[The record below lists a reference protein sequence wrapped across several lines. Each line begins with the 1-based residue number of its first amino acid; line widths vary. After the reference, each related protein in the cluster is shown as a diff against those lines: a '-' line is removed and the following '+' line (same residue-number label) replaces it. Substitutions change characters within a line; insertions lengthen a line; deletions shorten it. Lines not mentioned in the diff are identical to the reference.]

1 MDDTDTARIAAS
13 RAGSAEV
20 KTESPDDATVT
31 SSTSTAESEQQQ
43 QHQQQQH
50 HHQHQHQQHTFQHQQ
65 HTLQHQPG
73 QQQQSAPLK
82 RTVCDH
88 CRRRRIRCDGKFP
101 CEQCVH
107 ASLTCKREHVP
118 KKRGPKR
125 GHGRVI
131 NELRARESSHQ
142 LHQLPQHT
150 IQKPFNAENA
160 LESPT
165 DVDIG
170 MSSSDL
176 GEAASQPSS
185 NASAAS
191 TPPSFWAAVTSNP
204 GHSNVPEPRGVF
216 SSDEFRP
223 RTRSYFHMIPQLVEL
238 YYEHIYPIM
247 PLIYMPAIRETISRP
262 MTPSEKNLVYALCAL
277 TSMHM
282 SGKSIGAPGPTSWEV
297 VGRFFLDET
306 ISTRHSYD
314 FLEDLSLSAVISS
327 FYLSTSFFEINQSR
341 KSWYYLREALTN
353 AQDLGLQDDS
363 TYYGLSREETL
374 CRQRVFWILF
384 VTERSFAILRNK
396 PITFKRTPSLPSTR
410 HSYEGPDIHA
420 GFLQLVSSYTP
431 LDESFV
437 TAWNEGS
444 DPRVSATTFLAL
456 QNLLSLPPA
465 FLRPRGR
472 SSPPQPHSQLAGSF
486 GASSDAQDSGSPE
499 PTNIQK
505 ADLLITQQWLRLIV
519 WQSSM
524 RQGLLSWTNPADSS
538 GSVSPEDGVTEGNS
552 MCFSFPLTVARD
564 TAAILSSLPSKAVEV
579 HGMGIMEKIFEI
591 GTWCVNVL
599 GACESVGFS
608 TSMDFTSGDMGV
620 LGSGRKGASLDPIE
634 FFVRTLSASDNSRK
648 QFAEK
653 LLTAAGENPGSMRT
667 QLSPAMSGMGASA
680 ASAAAAA
687 AAMMASS
694 QGPNAIDATGWG
706 QQRGSVVGEVF
717 EENEENSNGNTHHHH
732 HQQQQ
737 QPQQQLGMG
746 GASIHHHHQQQQH
759 QHQQHQQQRQQHH
772 SQQSGMQGLG
782 LGIDLGT
789 GETTGGLGGV
799 DMDASSVDLMSPL
812 GLTRSN
818 TSDMATMGMPGFETA
833 WSPSSGGTGPREF
846 PDYGA
851 GPFATQREGGGAPGY
866 AEMGSGLLMHD
877 RMVAGGG
884 TIGGPV
890 GGESPMVDE
899 RHHHHHQQ
907 ADNGP
912 YDTRRENKN
921 LGYQNGARVGLWLGT

>member
-1 MDDTDTARIAAS
+1 MS
-13 RAGSAEV
+13 FRAIL
-20 KTESPDDATVT
+20 PLP
-31 SSTSTAESEQQQ
+31 SS
-43 QHQQQQH
+43 
-50 HHQHQHQQHTFQHQQ
+50 
-65 HTLQHQPG
+65 LPPG
-73 QQQQSAPLK
+73 QSI
-82 RTVCDH
+82 
-88 CRRRRIRCDGKFP
+88 CRLHGIRCDGKFP

-131 NELRARESSHQ
+131 NELRARESSHKLQ
-142 LHQLPQHT
+142 QPLAG
-150 IQKPFNAENA
+150 QKHFIADNE

-165 DVDIG
+165 EYVRRRLSAACPPLNMDSIDMG
-170 MSSSDL
+170 MSGSDL
-176 GEAASQPSS
+176 GEAASHSS

-191 TPPSFWAAVTSNP
+191 TPPGFWAAVTSNP
-204 GHSNVPEPRGVF
+204 AHNNVPEPRGMF
-216 SSDEFRP
+216 SSDELRP
-223 RTRSYFHMIPQLVEL
+223 RTRSYLHMIPQLVEL

-247 PLIYMPAIRETISRP
+247 PLIYMPSIRKTISRP
-262 MTPSEKNLVYALCAL
+262 MAPSEKNLVYALCAL

-396 PITFKRTPSLPSTR
+396 PITFKRTPSLPTTR
-410 HSYEGPDIHA
+410 HPYETPDIHA

-456 QNLLSLPPA
+456 QNLLALPPP

-472 SSPPQPHSQLAGSF
+472 SPPREQHEQLMDSF
-486 GASSDAQDSGSPE
+486 GTRSAAAGDSGAPE
-499 PTNIQK
+499 PTDIQK

-524 RQGLLSWTNPADSS
+524 RQGLLSWTNPADSGVDGSS
-538 GSVSPEDGVTEGNS
+538 GAGAGGGSS

-564 TAAILSSLPSKAVEV
+564 TASILSSLPSKAVEV
-579 HGMGIMEKIFEI
+579 HGMGIMEKIYEI

-608 TSMDFTSGDMGV
+608 TAMDFTSGDMGV

-667 QLSPAMSGMGASA
+667 QLSPAMSGMGA
-680 ASAAAAA
+680 AA

-694 QGPNAIDATGWG
+694 QQGPNAMDAVGWG

-717 EENEENSNGNTHHHH
+717 DDSEESNSNTHHQHQQQ

-737 QPQQQLGMG
+737 QQQEQ
-746 GASIHHHHQQQQH
+746 QRQQQH
-759 QHQQHQQQRQQHH
+759 QRLDMGGTSVSHQP
-772 SQQSGMQGLG
+772 GMQGMG
-782 LGIDLGT
+782 MGIDLGT
-789 GETTGGLGGV
+789 RETTGGLAAV
-799 DMDASSVDLMSPL
+799 DMDTSSVDLMSPL

-818 TSDMATMGMPGFETA
+818 TSDLATMGMPAFETT
-833 WSPSSGGTGPREF
+833 WSPSSGDTGPREYA
-846 PDYGA
+846 DYGT
-851 GPFATQREGGGAPGY
+851 GPFTTQRERGPPGY
-866 AEMGSGLLMHD
+866 TDMGNALLMHE
-877 RMVAGGG
+877 RMAAGV
-884 TIGGPV
+884 GGPV
-890 GGESPMVDE
+890 GGANPVMVE
-899 RHHHHHQQ
+899 RQPHQLQ
-907 ADNGP
+907 PGDDGP
-912 YDTRRENKN
+912 YGPRRDDKN
-921 LGYQNGARVGLWLGT
+921 GGYPNGGRIGLWLGT

>member
-1 MDDTDTARIAAS
+1 MDDTDTARNAAS

-20 KTESPDDATVT
+20 KAESPAA
-31 SSTSTAESEQQQ
+31 STKHQSQSQS
-43 QHQQQQH
+43 QHQ
-50 HHQHQHQQHTFQHQQ
+50 
-65 HTLQHQPG
+65 
-73 QQQQSAPLK
+73 SAAVPK

-131 NELRARESSHQ
+131 NELRARESSQ
-142 LHQLPQHT
+142 TTQPQQQPLHQT
-150 IQKPFNAENA
+150 GQKSFNAENA
-160 LESPT
+160 LDSPT
-165 DVDIG
+165 EYVRRRLSAACPPLNLDSVDIG
-170 MSSSDL
+170 MSGSDL
-176 GEAASQPSS
+176 GEAASQHSS

-191 TPPSFWAAVTSNP
+191 TPPGFWAAVTSNP
-204 GHSNVPEPRGVF
+204 AHNVPEPRGIF
-216 SSDEFRP
+216 SSDEMRP

-247 PLIYMPAIRETISRP
+247 PLIYMPAIRETIARP
-262 MTPSEKNLVYALCAL
+262 MSSSEKNLIYAMCAL

-396 PITFKRTPSLPSTR
+396 PITFKRTPSLPTTR
-410 HSYEGPDIHA
+410 HPYEAPDIHA

-472 SSPPQPHSQLAGSF
+472 SPPSQPHGQLMGTF
-486 GASSDAQDSGSPE
+486 GASSAARDSGAPE
-499 PTNIQK
+499 PTDIQK

-524 RQGLLSWTNPADSS
+524 RQGLLSWTNPGDSGGGVAS
-538 GSVSPEDGVTEGNS
+538 GGGGGGVGAGDS

-564 TAAILSSLPSKAVEV
+564 TASILSSLPSKAVEV

-608 TSMDFTSGDMGV
+608 TTMDFTSGDMGV
-620 LGSGRKGASLDPIE
+620 LGSGRKGATLDPIE

-653 LLTAAGENPGSMRT
+653 LLVAAGENPGSMRT
-667 QLSPAMSGMGASA
+667 QLSPAMSGMGSA
-680 ASAAAAA
+680 TAAAAAA
-687 AAMMASS
+687 AAMMAGG
-694 QGPNAIDATGWG
+694 QGPNVMDAAWT

-717 EENEENSNGNTHHHH
+717 DENEENNGAT
-732 HQQQQ
+732 HQQRLD
-737 QPQQQLGMG
+737 LGGNPM
-746 GASIHHHHQQQQH
+746 HHPP
-759 QHQQHQQQRQQHH
+759 
-772 SQQSGMQGLG
+772 GMQGMG
-782 LGIDLGT
+782 LGISIGSGELG
-789 GETTGGLGGV
+789 GGMGGV
-799 DMDASSVDLMSPL
+799 DMDASSADMMSPL

-818 TSDMATMGMPGFETA
+818 TSDMAGMGMPGFETA
-833 WSPSSGGTGPREF
+833 WSPGSGGTGPREF
-846 PDYGA
+846 TDHGPGPFTTQQEGGA
-851 GPFATQREGGGAPGY
+851 GFTDLGNGI
-866 AEMGSGLLMHD
+866 LMHD
-877 RMVAGGG
+877 RMASGAGGPDG
-884 TIGGPV
+884 
-890 GGESPMVDE
+890 SAMRD
-899 RHHHHHQQ
+899 RQQQQHQHQHQQ
-907 ADNGP
+907 HQQVDDGV
-912 YDTRRENKN
+912 YDGNSRGGKGG
-921 LGYQNGARVGLWLGT
+921 GYQNGGRVGLWLGT

>member
-1 MDDTDTARIAAS
+1 MDDTDTARNAAS

-20 KTESPDDATVT
+20 KAESPGSNTTAAAATVNT
-31 SSTSTAESEQQQ
+31 KSQY
-43 QHQQQQH
+43 H
-50 HHQHQHQQHTFQHQQ
+50 H
-65 HTLQHQPG
+65 
-73 QQQQSAPLK
+73 QQSAPPK

-131 NELRARESSHQ
+131 NELRARESSQ
-142 LHQLPQHT
+142 TKLQRPQV
-150 IQKPFNAENA
+150 QKSFNAETA

-170 MSSSDL
+170 MSGSDL
-176 GEAASQPSS
+176 GEATSQHSS

-204 GHSNVPEPRGVF
+204 GHGNVPEPGGMF
-216 SSDEFRP
+216 SSDELRP

-247 PLIYMPAIRETISRP
+247 PLIYMPTVRETINRP
-262 MTPSEKNLVYALCAL
+262 MAPSEKNLIYALCAL

-306 ISTRHSYD
+306 ISTRQTYD

-363 TYYGLSREETL
+363 TYYGLSCEETL

-396 PITFKRTPSLPSTR
+396 PITFKRTPSLPTTR
-410 HSYEGPDIHA
+410 HPYEGPDIHA

-444 DPRVSATTFLAL
+444 DPRISATTFLAL

-465 FLRPRGR
+465 FLRPHGR
-472 SSPPQPHSQLAGSF
+472 SSPTQPHGQLLGSY
-486 GASSDAQDSGSPE
+486 GATSASRDANAPE
-499 PTNIQK
+499 PTDIQK

-524 RQGLLSWTNPADSS
+524 RQGLLSWTDPADSGGGVSS
-538 GSVSPEDGVTEGNS
+538 GSGVGGGNS

-564 TAAILSSLPSKAVEV
+564 TASILSSLPSKAVEV

-608 TSMDFTSGDMGV
+608 TTMDFTSGDMGV

-667 QLSPAMSGMGASA
+667 QLSPAMSGMS
-680 ASAAAAA
+680 SAAAAMIA
-687 AAMMASS
+687 AGQAHPLME
-694 QGPNAIDATGWG
+694 QGWG
-706 QQRGSVVGEVF
+706 QQQQRGSVVGEVF
-717 EENEENSNGNTHHHH
+717 DDSEENSGNN
-732 HQQQQ
+732 QQQQ
-737 QPQQQLGMG
+737 QRQRQQQQQQQQLDLGSNSM
-746 GASIHHHHQQQQH
+746 QH
-759 QHQQHQQQRQQHH
+759 P
-772 SQQSGMQGLG
+772 SGIPNMG
-782 LGIDLGT
+782 LGIDLGADRMT
-789 GETTGGLGGV
+789 RGMGGV
-799 DMDASSVDLMSPL
+799 DLDASSVDLMSPL

-818 TSDMATMGMPGFETA
+818 TSDMAAMGMPGFDTA
-833 WSPSSGGTGPREF
+833 WSPSSGGTGPREYPDHNTGPYSNSREETQGF
-846 PDYGA
+846 PD
-851 GPFATQREGGGAPGY
+851 
-866 AEMGSGLLMHD
+866 MGSGILMHE
-877 RMVAGGG
+877 RMATGAGGP
-884 TIGGPV
+884 IGGPV
-890 GGESPMVDE
+890 GGENSALNPQQQQQ
-899 RHHHHHQQ
+899 HQQ
-907 ADNGP
+907 GDDGGYDVRRPGDKNG
-912 YDTRRENKN
+912 
-921 LGYQNGARVGLWLGT
+921 GYPNGGRVGLWLGT

>member
-1 MDDTDTARIAAS
+1 MIITL
-13 RAGSAEV
+13 
-20 KTESPDDATVT
+20 PLP
-31 SSTSTAESEQQQ
+31 
-43 QHQQQQH
+43 
-50 HHQHQHQQHTFQHQQ
+50 TFI
-65 HTLQHQPG
+65 TYL
-73 QQQQSAPLK
+73 
-82 RTVCDH
+82 
-88 CRRRRIRCDGKFP
+88 RIRCDGKFP

-107 ASLTCKREHVP
+107 ASLTCKRDHVP

-131 NELRARESSHQ
+131 NELRAKESSQTHPQQQQRHHHQ
-142 LHQLPQHT
+142 PNQR
-150 IQKPFNAENA
+150 PFNGENA

-170 MSSSDL
+170 MSGSDI
-176 GEAASQPSS
+176 GEAASHEHSS

-204 GHSNVPEPRGVF
+204 AHSQVPEPRGIF
-216 SSDEFRP
+216 SSDELRP
-223 RTRSYFHMIPQLVEL
+223 RTRNYFHMIPQLIEL

-247 PLIYMPAIRETISRP
+247 PLIYMPAMRETISRP
-262 MTPSEKNLVYALCAL
+262 MMTSSEKNLVYAMCAL

-306 ISTRHSYD
+306 ISTRQSYD

-396 PITFKRTPSLPSTR
+396 PITFKRTPSLPTTR
-410 HSYEGPDIHA
+410 HPYEAPDIHA

-465 FLRPRGR
+465 FLRPRNARG
-472 SSPPQPHSQLAGSF
+472 SPPSQHQHQHQGQFVGSF
-486 GASSDAQDSGSPE
+486 GAASASRDAGGPE
-499 PTNIQK
+499 PTDIQK

-538 GSVSPEDGVTEGNS
+538 GPSGSGVGGGNS

-564 TAAILSSLPSKAVEV
+564 TASILASLPSKAVEV

-599 GACESVGFS
+599 GACESVGFQ
-608 TSMDFTSGDMGV
+608 TAMDFTSGEMGV

-634 FFVRTLSASDNSRK
+634 FFIKTLSASDNSRK
-648 QFAEK
+648 QFADK

-667 QLSPAMSGMGASA
+667 QLSPAMSAVGSV
-680 ASAAAAA
+680 A
-687 AAMMASS
+687 AAMMAAHN
-694 QGPNAIDATGWG
+694 QAHGVMEAPGWG
-706 QQRGSVVGEVF
+706 QQRGTVVGEVF
-717 EENEENSNGNTHHHH
+717 DENEENNGSQPVLDLTGPPMH
-732 HQQQQ
+732 HQQ
-737 QPQQQLGMG
+737 P
-746 GASIHHHHQQQQH
+746 
-759 QHQQHQQQRQQHH
+759 
-772 SQQSGMQGLG
+772 GMQSMG
-782 LGIDLGT
+782 LGIDLGA
-789 GETTGGLGGV
+789 GEMGGMGGV
-799 DMDASSVDLMSPL
+799 EIDANSVDLMSPL

-818 TSDMATMGMPGFETA
+818 SDMAGMGMGFEAA
-833 WSPSSGGTGPREF
+833 WSPGSGGTGPREY
-846 PDYGA
+846 PDP
-851 GPFATQREGGGAPGY
+851 GPPPGY
-866 AEMGSGLLMHD
+866 ATHATHREGYPDLGNGMMMHE
-877 RMVAGGG
+877 RMATG
-884 TIGGPV
+884 GGPV
-890 GGESPMVDE
+890 GGPPQGPGGGVDGPNMGD
-899 RHHHHHQQ
+899 RQQQ
-907 ADNGP
+907 AQPPHQPGQGDNAP
-912 YDTRRENKN
+912 YDNRKRGDEGG
-921 LGYQNGARVGLWLGT
+921 GYRNGGMVGVW

>member
-1 MDDTDTARIAAS
+1 MDDTDTARNAAS

-20 KTESPDDATVT
+20 KAESPGATT
-31 SSTSTAESEQQQ
+31 QSQQ
-43 QHQQQQH
+43 QHPNQH
-50 HHQHQHQQHTFQHQQ
+50 H
-65 HTLQHQPG
+65 
-73 QQQQSAPLK
+73 QQQSAPPK

-131 NELRARESSHQ
+131 NELRARESSHKLQ
-142 LHQLPQHT
+142 QPT
-150 IQKPFNAENA
+150 GQKPFNAENA

-165 DVDIG
+165 EYVRRRLSAACPPLNLDSVDIG
-170 MSSSDL
+170 MSGSDP
-176 GEAASQPSS
+176 GEAASQHSS

-204 GHSNVPEPRGVF
+204 GHSNVPEPRGMF
-216 SSDEFRP
+216 SSDELRP

-247 PLIYMPAIRETISRP
+247 PLIYMPTIRETINRP
-262 MTPSEKNLVYALCAL
+262 MTPSERNLVYALCAL

-396 PITFKRTPSLPSTR
+396 PITFKRTPSLPTTR
-410 HSYEGPDIHA
+410 HPYEGPDIHA

-472 SSPPQPHSQLAGSF
+472 SPPSQPHGQLMGSF
-486 GASSDAQDSGSPE
+486 GASSAARDSGAPE
-499 PTNIQK
+499 PTDIQK

-524 RQGLLSWTNPADSS
+524 RQGLLSWTNPADSGGGVSS
-538 GSVSPEDGVTEGNS
+538 GSGV
-552 MCFSFPLTVARD
+552 
-564 TAAILSSLPSKAVEV
+564 
-579 HGMGIMEKIFEI
+579 
-591 GTWCVNVL
+591 
-599 GACESVGFS
+599 
-608 TSMDFTSGDMGV
+608 
-620 LGSGRKGASLDPIE
+620 
-634 FFVRTLSASDNSRK
+634 
-648 QFAEK
+648 
-653 LLTAAGENPGSMRT
+653 
-667 QLSPAMSGMGASA
+667 
-680 ASAAAAA
+680 
-687 AAMMASS
+687 
-694 QGPNAIDATGWG
+694 
-706 QQRGSVVGEVF
+706 
-717 EENEENSNGNTHHHH
+717 
-732 HQQQQ
+732 
-737 QPQQQLGMG
+737 
-746 GASIHHHHQQQQH
+746 
-759 QHQQHQQQRQQHH
+759 
-772 SQQSGMQGLG
+772 
-782 LGIDLGT
+782 
-789 GETTGGLGGV
+789 
-799 DMDASSVDLMSPL
+799 
-812 GLTRSN
+812 
-818 TSDMATMGMPGFETA
+818 
-833 WSPSSGGTGPREF
+833 
-846 PDYGA
+846 
-851 GPFATQREGGGAPGY
+851 
-866 AEMGSGLLMHD
+866 
-877 RMVAGGG
+877 GGG
-884 TIGGPV
+884 TACA
-890 GGESPMVDE
+890 S
-899 RHHHHHQQ
+899 RS
-907 ADNGP
+907 
-912 YDTRRENKN
+912 R
-921 LGYQNGARVGLWLGT
+921 

>member
-1 MDDTDTARIAAS
+1 MDDTDSARNAAS

-20 KTESPDDATVT
+20 KAESPGAT
-31 SSTSTAESEQQQ
+31 TAPATTKS
-43 QHQQQQH
+43 QQQH
-50 HHQHQHQQHTFQHQQ
+50 HHQ
-65 HTLQHQPG
+65 
-73 QQQQSAPLK
+73 QQSAPPK

-131 NELRARESSHQ
+131 NELRARESSQ
-142 LHQLPQHT
+142 GKQQPKV
-150 IQKPFNAENA
+150 QKPFNAETA

-165 DVDIG
+165 EYVRRRLSAACPPLNLDSVDIG
-170 MSSSDL
+170 MSGSDL
-176 GEAASQPSS
+176 GEATSQHSS

-204 GHSNVPEPRGVF
+204 GHTNVPEPRGIF
-216 SSDEFRP
+216 SSDELRP

-247 PLIYMPAIRETISRP
+247 PLIYMPTVRETINRP
-262 MTPSEKNLVYALCAL
+262 MTPSEKNLIYALCAL

-306 ISTRHSYD
+306 ISTRQTYD

-396 PITFKRTPSLPSTR
+396 PITFKRTPSLPTTR
-410 HSYEGPDIHA
+410 QPYEGPDIHA

-465 FLRPRGR
+465 FLRPHGR
-472 SSPPQPHSQLAGSF
+472 SSPPTQPHGQLMGSYGSTSASRDAG
-486 GASSDAQDSGSPE
+486 APE
-499 PTNIQK
+499 PTDIQK

-524 RQGLLSWTNPADSS
+524 RQGLLSWTNPADSGGGVSS
-538 GSVSPEDGVTEGNS
+538 GSGVGGGNS

-564 TAAILSSLPSKAVEV
+564 TASILSSLPSKAVEV

-608 TSMDFTSGDMGV
+608 TAMDFTSGDMGV

-667 QLSPAMSGMGASA
+667 QLSPAMSGMS
-680 ASAAAAA
+680 SAAAAMIA
-687 AAMMASS
+687 AGQAHHMME
-694 QGPNAIDATGWG
+694 QGWGQVG

-717 EENEENSNGNTHHHH
+717 DDNEESNGNN
-732 HQQQQ
+732 QQQQ
-737 QPQQQLGMG
+737 Q
-746 GASIHHHHQQQQH
+746 
-759 QHQQHQQQRQQHH
+759 QQRLDLGSNSMHH
-772 SQQSGMQGLG
+772 PSTIPSMG
-782 LGIDLGT
+782 LGIDLGSDRL
-789 GETTGGLGGV
+789 TGGMGGV

-818 TSDMATMGMPGFETA
+818 TSDMAAMGMPVYDTA
-833 WSPSSGGTGPREF
+833 WSPSSGGTGPREY
-846 PDYGA
+846 PEHNS
-851 GPFATQREGGGAPGY
+851 GPYTNQREGAQGY
-866 AEMGSGLLMHD
+866 PDMGNGIMMHD
-877 RMVAGGG
+877 RMATGTGGPV
-884 TIGGPV
+884 GGPV
-890 GGESPMVDE
+890 GGENPGMDP
-899 RHHHHHQQ
+899 RQQQQQHQG
-907 ADNGP
+907 DNGG
-912 YDTRRENKN
+912 YDGRRPEDKN
-921 LGYQNGARVGLWLGT
+921 GGYPNGGRVGLWLGT

>member
-1 MDDTDTARIAAS
+1 MSFS
-13 RAGSAEV
+13 RHALNF
-20 KTESPDDATVT
+20 SPDATATNGVQEYDAMA
-31 SSTSTAESEQQQ
+31 S
-43 QHQQQQH
+43 
-50 HHQHQHQQHTFQHQQ
+50 
-65 HTLQHQPG
+65 
-73 QQQQSAPLK
+73 
-82 RTVCDH
+82 
-88 CRRRRIRCDGKFP
+88 FP
-101 CEQCVH
+101 
-107 ASLTCKREHVP
+107 
-118 KKRGPKR
+118 KRGPKR

-131 NELRARESSHQ
+131 NELRAKESSQKQQHQ
-142 LHQLPQHT
+142 NQQ
-150 IQKPFNAENA
+150 QVQRPFNAENA

-165 DVDIG
+165 EYVRRRLSAACPPLNVDSVDIG
-170 MSSSDL
+170 MSGSDL
-176 GEAASQPSS
+176 GEAASQHSS

-204 GHSNVPEPRGVF
+204 AHSNVPEPRGIF
-216 SSDEFRP
+216 SSDELRP
-223 RTRSYFHMIPQLVEL
+223 RTRNYFQMIPQLVEL

-262 MTPSEKNLVYALCAL
+262 NMTPSERNLIYAMCAL

-306 ISTRHSYD
+306 ISTRQSYD

-396 PITFKRTPSLPSTR
+396 PITFKRTPSLPTTR
-410 HSYEGPDIHA
+410 HPYEGPDIHA

-465 FLRPRGR
+465 FLRPRNARG
-472 SSPPQPHSQLAGSF
+472 SPPSGQQQFVGSF
-486 GASSDAQDSGSPE
+486 GAASAGRDAGGPE
-499 PTNIQK
+499 PTDIQK

-524 RQGLLSWTNPADSS
+524 RQGLLSWTNPADSGGGVSS
-538 GSVSPEDGVTEGNS
+538 GSGVGGGNS

-564 TAAILSSLPSKAVEV
+564 TASILASLPSKAVEV

-599 GACESVGFS
+599 GACESVGF
-608 TSMDFTSGDMGV
+608 TTAMDFTSGEMGV

-634 FFVRTLSASDNSRK
+634 FFIKTLSASDNSRK

-667 QLSPAMSGMGASA
+667 QLSPAMSMAGSV
-680 ASAAAAA
+680 A
-687 AAMMASS
+687 AAMMHASQA
-694 QGPNAIDATGWG
+694 QGQGHGVMDSSGWG
-706 QQRGSVVGEVF
+706 QPRGSVVGEVF
-717 EENEENSNGNTHHHH
+717 DENEENNGNQPVLDLGGPSMHH
-732 HQQQQ
+732 HQ
-737 QPQQQLGMG
+737 PN
-746 GASIHHHHQQQQH
+746 
-759 QHQQHQQQRQQHH
+759 
-772 SQQSGMQGLG
+772 MQGMG
-782 LGIDLGT
+782 LGIDLS
-789 GETTGGLGGV
+789 GGDMGV

-818 TSDMATMGMPGFETA
+818 SDMTATMGMPGFETA
-833 WSPSSGGTGPREF
+833 WSPGSGGTGPRDGY
-846 PDYGA
+846 PDQ
-851 GPFATQREGGGAPGY
+851 GPPGSFVPHREGYPD
-866 AEMGSGLLMHD
+866 MGNGMMMHD
-877 RMVAGGG
+877 RMA
-884 TIGGPV
+884 TRGGPV
-890 GGESPMVDE
+890 GGPIPGPSGADDSGMGERQQQQQPGQGDNTSYDGRKRGDKGGGYRNGGMV
-899 RHHHHHQQ
+899 
-907 ADNGP
+907 G
-912 YDTRRENKN
+912 
-921 LGYQNGARVGLWLGT
+921 VW

>member
-1 MDDTDTARIAAS
+1 MDDTDTARNAAN

-20 KTESPDDATVT
+20 KAESPGA
-31 SSTSTAESEQQQ
+31 SSSSHYYPQSQPQAQQQ
-43 QHQQQQH
+43 QQQ
-50 HHQHQHQQHTFQHQQ
+50 
-65 HTLQHQPG
+65 
-73 QQQQSAPLK
+73 QQQQSAPPK

-107 ASLTCKREHVP
+107 ASLTCKRDHVP

-131 NELRARESSHQ
+131 NELRAKESTQKQQ
-142 LHQLPQHT
+142 LQLQ
-150 IQKPFNAENA
+150 QQQQQLQQAQRPFNAENA

-165 DVDIG
+165 EYVRRRLSAACPPLNVDSVDIG
-170 MSSSDL
+170 MSGSDL
-176 GEAASQPSS
+176 GEAASQRSS
-185 NASAAS
+185 TASAAS

-204 GHSNVPEPRGVF
+204 AHNNVPEPRGLF
-216 SSDEFRP
+216 SSDELRP
-223 RTRSYFHMIPQLVEL
+223 RTRNYFHMIPQLVEL

-262 MTPSEKNLVYALCAL
+262 GMTPSERNMIYAMCAL

-306 ISTRHSYD
+306 ISTRQSYD

-353 AQDLGLQDDS
+353 AQDLGLQDDA
-363 TYYGLSREETL
+363 TYYGLSEEETL

-396 PITFKRTPSLPSTR
+396 PITFKRTPSLPTTR
-410 HSYEGPDIHA
+410 HPYEGPDIHA

-465 FLRPRGR
+465 FLRPRNTRG
-472 SSPPQPHSQLAGSF
+472 SPQSHNQQFVGSF
-486 GASSDAQDSGSPE
+486 GASSAGREAGGPE
-499 PTNIQK
+499 PTDIQK

-524 RQGLLSWTNPADSS
+524 RQGLLSWTNPADSGGGVSS
-538 GSVSPEDGVTEGNS
+538 GSGVGGGNS

-564 TAAILSSLPSKAVEV
+564 TASILASLPSKAVEV

-599 GACESVGFS
+599 GTCESVGFS
-608 TSMDFTSGDMGV
+608 TAMDFTSGEMGV

-667 QLSPAMSGMGASA
+667 QLSPAMSGVSTI
-680 ASAAAAA
+680 A
-687 AAMMASS
+687 AAMMNNS
-694 QGPNAIDATGWG
+694 QGQGPGMMGQSSWG
-706 QQRGSVVGEVF
+706 QSTGAVVGEVF
-717 EENEENSNGNTHHHH
+717 DENEENNNSGQQVLDLGGSSMHH
-732 HQQQQ
+732 
-737 QPQQQLGMG
+737 PPSM
-746 GASIHHHHQQQQH
+746 
-759 QHQQHQQQRQQHH
+759 
-772 SQQSGMQGLG
+772 QSMG
-782 LGIDLGT
+782 LGIDMGS
-789 GETTGGLGGV
+789 GEMGGLGGV

-818 TSDMATMGMPGFETA
+818 PDMTSGMGMPGFETA
-833 WSPSSGGTGPREF
+833 WSPGSGGTGPR
-846 PDYGA
+846 DGSYSDH
-851 GPFATQREGGGAPGY
+851 GPPGPYNSHREGGSYPG
-866 AEMGSGLLMHD
+866 MDGGVMMHD
-877 RMVAGGG
+877 RLA
-884 TIGGPV
+884 TRGGPV
-890 GGESPMVDE
+890 GGPVGGGLGGPSGAGSSALGEQQQQHPSSGPGGSNTSYNNNNRRGDKGGGYRNGGMV
-899 RHHHHHQQ
+899 
-907 ADNGP
+907 G
-912 YDTRRENKN
+912 
-921 LGYQNGARVGLWLGT
+921 VW

>member
-1 MDDTDTARIAAS
+1 MNF
-13 RAGSAEV
+13 RAIL
-20 KTESPDDATVT
+20 PLP
-31 SSTSTAESEQQQ
+31 SS
-43 QHQQQQH
+43 
-50 HHQHQHQQHTFQHQQ
+50 
-65 HTLQHQPG
+65 LPPG
-73 QQQQSAPLK
+73 QSI
-82 RTVCDH
+82 
-88 CRRRRIRCDGKFP
+88 CRFHGIRCDGKFP

-107 ASLTCKREHVP
+107 ASLTCKRDHVP

-131 NELRARESSHQ
+131 NELRAKESSQKQQQQQQQQQ
-142 LHQLPQHT
+142 LQQQLQ
-150 IQKPFNAENA
+150 QAQRPFNAENA
-160 LESPT
+160 IESPT

-170 MSSSDL
+170 MSGSDL
-176 GEAASQPSS
+176 GEVASQHSS

-191 TPPSFWAAVTSNP
+191 TPPNFWAAVTSNP
-204 GHSNVPEPRGVF
+204 AHNNVPEPRGIF
-216 SSDEFRP
+216 SSDELRP
-223 RTRSYFHMIPQLVEL
+223 RTRHYFNLIPQLVEL

-247 PLIYMPAIRETISRP
+247 PLIYMPAVRETISRP
-262 MTPSEKNLVYALCAL
+262 NMTPSEKNLIYAMCAL

-306 ISTRHSYD
+306 ISTRQSYD

-396 PITFKRTPSLPSTR
+396 PITFKRTPSLPTTR
-410 HSYEGPDIHA
+410 HPYEGPDIHA

-465 FLRPRGR
+465 FLRPRNARG
-472 SSPPQPHSQLAGSF
+472 SPSAQQQQFVGSF
-486 GASSDAQDSGSPE
+486 GAASAGRESGAPE
-499 PTNIQK
+499 PTDIQK

-524 RQGLLSWTNPADSS
+524 RQGLLSWTNPAESGGGVSS
-538 GSVSPEDGVTEGNS
+538 GSSVGGGNS

-564 TAAILSSLPSKAVEV
+564 TASILASLPSKAVEV

-608 TSMDFTSGDMGV
+608 TAMDFTSGEMGV

-634 FFVRTLSASDNSRK
+634 FFVRTLSASDNSRA

-653 LLTAAGENPGSMRT
+653 LLAAAGENPGSMRT
-667 QLSPAMSGMGASA
+667 QLSPAMSGMSTI
-680 ASAAAAA
+680 A
-687 AAMMASS
+687 AAMMGHHGQAPGVMESNS
-694 QGPNAIDATGWG
+694 WS
-706 QQRGSVVGEVF
+706 QQRGTVVGEVF
-717 EENEENSNGNTHHHH
+717 DDNEENNTSNSRAQQVLAMGNPPMHH
-732 HQQQQ
+732 
-737 QPQQQLGMG
+737 PQ
-746 GASIHHHHQQQQH
+746 
-759 QHQQHQQQRQQHH
+759 
-772 SQQSGMQGLG
+772 GMQSMGQSMG
-782 LGIDLGT
+782 LGIDLSSSEMG
-789 GETTGGLGGV
+789 GGLGGV
-799 DMDASSVDLMSPL
+799 DMDARSVDLMSPL

-818 TSDMATMGMPGFETA
+818 SDMAAAMGMPGFETA
-833 WSPSSGGTGPREF
+833 WSPGSASTGPRDGGYSDQG
-846 PDYGA
+846 PPQQYGHH
-851 GPFATQREGGGAPGY
+851 REGYPDMANN
-866 AEMGSGLLMHD
+866 MMMHEGM
-877 RMVAGGG
+877 RPAGGP
-884 TIGGPV
+884 IGGPV
-890 GGESPMVDE
+890 AGPNS
-899 RHHHHHQQ
+899 
-907 ADNGP
+907 ADNSNAMGERQQQQPQPPGQGGNNP
-912 YDTRRENKN
+912 YDSSRRDDKEG
-921 LGYQNGARVGLWLGT
+921 GYRNGGLVGVW

>member
-1 MDDTDTARIAAS
+1 MDDTDTARNAAS

-20 KTESPDDATVT
+20 KAESPDATT
-31 SSTSTAESEQQQ
+31 QSHQQQQQQ
-43 QHQQQQH
+43 QHPNQH
-50 HHQHQHQQHTFQHQQ
+50 HHHH
-65 HTLQHQPG
+65 
-73 QQQQSAPLK
+73 QQQSAPPK
-82 RTVCDH
+82 RT
-88 CRRRRIRCDGKFP
+88 
-101 CEQCVH
+101 CVH

-131 NELRARESSHQ
+131 NELRARESSHKEQ
-142 LHQLPQHT
+142 QRAT
-150 IQKPFNAENA
+150 SQKPFNAENA

-165 DVDIG
+165 EYVRRRLSAACPPLNVDSLDIG
-170 MSSSDL
+170 MSSSDM
-176 GEAASQPSS
+176 GEAASQHSS

-191 TPPSFWAAVTSNP
+191 TPPSFWAAITSNP
-204 GHSNVPEPRGVF
+204 GHSNVPEPSGMF
-216 SSDEFRP
+216 SSDELRP
-223 RTRSYFHMIPQLVEL
+223 RTRSYLHMIPQLVEL

-247 PLIYMPAIRETISRP
+247 PLIYMPSIRETINRP

-306 ISTRHSYD
+306 ISIRHSYD
-314 FLEDLSLSAVISS
+314 FLEDLSLYAVISS

-363 TYYGLSREETL
+363 SYYGLSREETL

-396 PITFKRTPSLPSTR
+396 PITFKRTPSLPTTR
-410 HSYEGPDIHA
+410 HPYEGPDIHA

-472 SSPPQPHSQLAGSF
+472 SPTQPHEQLMGSF
-486 GASSDAQDSGSPE
+486 GASSAARDPGAPE
-499 PTNIQK
+499 PTDIQK

-524 RQGLLSWTNPADSS
+524 RQGLLSWTNPADSGGGVSS
-538 GSVSPEDGVTEGNS
+538 GSGVGGGNS

-564 TAAILSSLPSKAVEV
+564 TASILSSLPSKAVEV

-608 TSMDFTSGDMGV
+608 TAMDFTSGDMGV
-620 LGSGRKGASLDPIE
+620 LSSGRKGASLDPIE

-667 QLSPAMSGMGASA
+667 QLSPAMSGMGA
-680 ASAAAAA
+680 AA
-687 AAMMASS
+687 AAMMANG
-694 QGPNAIDATGWG
+694 QGPNAMDAAGWS

-717 EENEENSNGNTHHHH
+717 DDNEESNGNTHC
-732 HQQQQ
+732 QQQQ
-737 QPQQQLGMG
+737 QQQQLDIGDTPM
-746 GASIHHHHQQQQH
+746 HHQP
-759 QHQQHQQQRQQHH
+759 
-772 SQQSGMQGLG
+772 GMQGMG
-782 LGIDLGT
+782 LGIELGAR
-789 GETTGGLGGV
+789 EPNGGLGGV

-818 TSDMATMGMPGFETA
+818 TSDMASMGMPGFDTA
-833 WSPSSGGTGPREF
+833 WSPSSGGTGSR
-846 PDYGA
+846 DYTDYSA
-851 GPFATQREGGGAPGY
+851 GPYAAQREGGPPGY
-866 AEMGSGLLMHD
+866 PDMANGIIMQD
-877 RMVAGGG
+877 RMAVAVGGRV
-884 TIGGPV
+884 GGPV
-890 GGESPMVDE
+890 GGETSVMGE
-899 RHHHHHQQ
+899 RPLHHHQP
-907 ADNGP
+907 ADIGP
-912 YDTRRENKN
+912 YDPRREDKTG
-921 LGYQNGARVGLWLGT
+921 GYQNGVRVGLWLGT

>member
-1 MDDTDTARIAAS
+1 
-13 RAGSAEV
+13 
-20 KTESPDDATVT
+20 
-31 SSTSTAESEQQQ
+31 
-43 QHQQQQH
+43 
-50 HHQHQHQQHTFQHQQ
+50 
-65 HTLQHQPG
+65 
-73 QQQQSAPLK
+73 
-82 RTVCDH
+82 
-88 CRRRRIRCDGKFP
+88 
-101 CEQCVH
+101 
-107 ASLTCKREHVP
+107 
-118 KKRGPKR
+118 
-125 GHGRVI
+125 
-131 NELRARESSHQ
+131 
-142 LHQLPQHT
+142 
-150 IQKPFNAENA
+150 
-160 LESPT
+160 
-165 DVDIG
+165 

-204 GHSNVPEPRGVF
+204 AHSNVPEPRGVF

-247 PLIYMPAIRETISRP
+247 PLIFMPAIRETISRP

-456 QNLLSLPPA
+456 QNLLSLPPR
-465 FLRPRGR
+465 FSVL
-472 SSPPQPHSQLAGSF
+472 LAGSF
-486 GASSDAQDSGSPE
+486 GASSAAQDSGSSE
-499 PTNIQK
+499 PTDIQK

-667 QLSPAMSGMGASA
+667 QLSPAMSGM
-680 ASAAAAA
+680 
-687 AAMMASS
+687 
-694 QGPNAIDATGWG
+694 
-706 QQRGSVVGEVF
+706 
-717 EENEENSNGNTHHHH
+717 
-732 HQQQQ
+732 
-737 QPQQQLGMG
+737 
-746 GASIHHHHQQQQH
+746 
-759 QHQQHQQQRQQHH
+759 
-772 SQQSGMQGLG
+772 
-782 LGIDLGT
+782 
-789 GETTGGLGGV
+789 

-851 GPFATQREGGGAPGY
+851 GPFATQREGEERRGMPRWEAGY
-866 AEMGSGLLMHD
+866 
-877 RMVAGGG
+877 
-884 TIGGPV
+884 
-890 GGESPMVDE
+890 
-899 RHHHHHQQ
+899 
-907 ADNGP
+907 
-912 YDTRRENKN
+912 
-921 LGYQNGARVGLWLGT
+921 

>member
-1 MDDTDTARIAAS
+1 MDDTDTARIATS
-13 RAGSAEV
+13 RASSAEV

-31 SSTSTAESEQQQ
+31 SSTSTAESEQ
-43 QHQQQQH
+43 
-50 HHQHQHQQHTFQHQQ
+50 HQHQHEHELEHQQQPTFQHPQ
-65 HTLQHQPG
+65 HTLQQQQQQQPG
-73 QQQQSAPLK
+73 QQQQAGQQQQQQSAPLK

-131 NELRARESSHQ
+131 NELRARESSLQ
-142 LHQLPQHT
+142 LHQLPQHS
-150 IQKPFNAENA
+150 IQKPFHAGDA

-165 DVDIG
+165 EYVRRRLSAACPPLNMDSVDMG

-204 GHSNVPEPRGVF
+204 GHGNVPEPRGVF

-223 RTRSYFHMIPQLVEL
+223 RTRNYFHMIPQLVEL

-262 MTPSEKNLVYALCAL
+262 MAPTEKNLIYALCAL

-306 ISTRHSYD
+306 ISTRYSYD

-363 TYYGLSREETL
+363 TYYGLGREETL

-410 HSYEGPDIHA
+410 HPYEGSDIHA

-444 DPRVSATTFLAL
+444 DPRISATTFLAL

-472 SSPPQPHSQLAGSF
+472 SPPTQPPQHSQLAGSY
-486 GASSDAQDSGSPE
+486 GAPSAAEDSGSPE

-538 GSVSPEDGVTEGNS
+538 GSVSPEDGVPEGNS

-599 GACESVGFS
+599 GACESVGFA

-620 LGSGRKGASLDPIE
+620 LGNGRKGASLDPIE

-653 LLTAAGENPGSMRT
+653 LLTAAGDNPGSMRT
-667 QLSPAMSGMGASA
+667 QLSPAMSGMGVSA

-687 AAMMASS
+687 AAMMAGS
-694 QGPNAIDATGWG
+694 QGPGAMDAAGWN

-717 EENEENSNGNTHHHH
+717 EENEENSNGNTPHHHHPHHHH
-732 HQQQQ
+732 H
-737 QPQQQLGMG
+737 
-746 GASIHHHHQQQQH
+746 
-759 QHQQHQQQRQQHH
+759 
-772 SQQSGMQGLG
+772 
-782 LGIDLGT
+782 
-789 GETTGGLGGV
+789 
-799 DMDASSVDLMSPL
+799 
-812 GLTRSN
+812 
-818 TSDMATMGMPGFETA
+818 
-833 WSPSSGGTGPREF
+833 
-846 PDYGA
+846 
-851 GPFATQREGGGAPGY
+851 
-866 AEMGSGLLMHD
+866 
-877 RMVAGGG
+877 
-884 TIGGPV
+884 
-890 GGESPMVDE
+890 
-899 RHHHHHQQ
+899 HHHHH
-907 ADNGP
+907 
-912 YDTRRENKN
+912 
-921 LGYQNGARVGLWLGT
+921 

>member
-1 MDDTDTARIAAS
+1 MEDTDTANNAAS

-20 KTESPDDATVT
+20 KAESPGM
-31 SSTSTAESEQQQ
+31 STRPQQ
-43 QHQQQQH
+43 
-50 HHQHQHQQHTFQHQQ
+50 
-65 HTLQHQPG
+65 
-73 QQQQSAPLK
+73 QQQQSAATK

-107 ASLTCKREHVP
+107 ASLTCKRDHVP

-131 NELRARESSHQ
+131 NELRARESSQKHQ
-142 LHQLPQHT
+142 QQQQQQPV
-150 IQKPFNAENA
+150 QKPFNAENA

-165 DVDIG
+165 EYVRRRLSAACPPLNLDSVDIG
-170 MSSSDL
+170 MSGSDL
-176 GEAASQPSS
+176 GEAASQHSS

-204 GHSNVPEPRGVF
+204 AHSSVPEPRGIF
-216 SSDEFRP
+216 SSDEMRP
-223 RTRSYFHMIPQLVEL
+223 RTRNYFHMIPQLVEL

-247 PLIYMPAIRETISRP
+247 PLIFMPAIRETISRP
-262 MTPSEKNLVYALCAL
+262 AMTPSEKNLIYAMCAL

-306 ISTRHSYD
+306 ISTRQSYD

-396 PITFKRTPSLPSTR
+396 PITFKRTPSLPTTR
-410 HSYEGPDIHA
+410 HPYEGPDIHA

-465 FLRPRGR
+465 FLRPRNTRG
-472 SSPPQPHSQLAGSF
+472 SPPSQQQQFVGSF
-486 GASSDAQDSGSPE
+486 GAASAGRDVGGPE
-499 PTNIQK
+499 PTDIQK

-524 RQGLLSWTNPADSS
+524 RQGLLSWTNPADSGGGVSS
-538 GSVSPEDGVTEGNS
+538 GSGVGGGNS

-564 TAAILSSLPSKAVEV
+564 TASILASLPSKAVEV

-608 TSMDFTSGDMGV
+608 TTMDFTSGEMGV

-634 FFVRTLSASDNSRK
+634 FFIKTLSASDNSRT

-667 QLSPAMSGMGASA
+667 QLSPAMSSMGSMV
-680 ASAAAAA
+680 
-687 AAMMASS
+687 AAMVGAGQE
-694 QGPNAIDATGWG
+694 QGQMDSTGWG
-706 QQRGSVVGEVF
+706 QQSGSVVGEVF
-717 EENEENSNGNTHHHH
+717 DDGEENNNGNRPVLDLRSAPVH
-732 HQQQQ
+732 HQ
-737 QPQQQLGMG
+737 P
-746 GASIHHHHQQQQH
+746 
-759 QHQQHQQQRQQHH
+759 
-772 SQQSGMQGLG
+772 GMQGMG
-782 LGIDLGT
+782 LGIELGA
-789 GETTGGLGGV
+789 GEMGGGIAGV
-799 DMDASSVDLMSPL
+799 DMDGSNVDLMSPL

-818 TSDMATMGMPGFETA
+818 TGMSAAMSMSGFETA
-833 WSPSSGGTGPREF
+833 WSPGSGGTGPR
-846 PDYGA
+846 DGGYMDQ
-851 GPFATQREGGGAPGY
+851 GPQGPYSAHREGGYTDLGPN
-866 AEMGSGLLMHD
+866 MMMHD
-877 RMVAGGG
+877 RMATG
-884 TIGGPV
+884 GGPV
-890 GGESPMVDE
+890 GGVVGDPGAPDGPVMDDQQQQ
-899 RHHHHHQQ
+899 HQPGQ
-907 ADNGP
+907 GNSNP
-912 YDTRRENKN
+912 YDNRRGGDKGG
-921 LGYQNGARVGLWLGT
+921 GYRNGGMVGVW